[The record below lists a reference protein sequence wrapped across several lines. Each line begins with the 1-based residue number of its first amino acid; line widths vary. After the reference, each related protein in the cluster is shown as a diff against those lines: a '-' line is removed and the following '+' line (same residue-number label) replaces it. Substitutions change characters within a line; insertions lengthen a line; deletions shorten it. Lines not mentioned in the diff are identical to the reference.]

1 VRHAFRMKGKRLA
14 RVVPKRLA
22 NRSGPQLL
30 LAAGEQLV
38 EQFDGE
44 VDFFAGNG
52 EGRRESKNVLVV
64 SAHVEHQAHSASA
77 DFEVSGKPFGKDA
90 VRQFAVGGHA
100 VRL

>member
-1 VRHAFRMKGKRLA
+1 MRQALRMKGKRLA

-38 EQFDGE
+38 EQLDGE
-44 VDFFAGNG
+44 VDFFARNR
-52 EGRRESKNVLVV
+52 EGRGESKNVLVI

-77 DFEVSGKPFGKDA
+77 GFEVSGQPFGKDA
-90 VRQFAVGGHA
+90 VRQFAVWGHA